1 MNFHLLGALRVTTDA
16 GAEVT
21 VPGTKVRALLV
32 ALLSARRRR
41 ISAPDL
47 VQELWQADE
56 PQRPLRALQSKVSQ
70 LRKALSEA
78 EPGAGELVVGD
89 HGGYVLDAEPGTV
102 DLDRFD
108 RLMEDAYGQDDA
120 AARARALQ
128 GVLALWDGSYEHR
141 YRWAGNGYDA
151 LILRLESQRLQA
163 TEELLDAWLG
173 AGAAERVV
181 AEAPVLVSQYPERER
196 ITVALMGALHA
207 CGRQSEALE
216 LFRNQARRLRDELG
230 LEPGAEMSRMHEAIL
245 RQEADVGVSRSPRGS
260 ALRLPARSNLPRHMT
275 ALVGRDAETPRVRAA
290 MRTRRLVTLTGP
302 GGVGKTRLAVEAS
315 RTTVR
320 DHPDGVWLADLSHI
334 DASDGSAVRRI
345 VAHVAGIL
353 GLGEPQRGA
362 PPLDWLA
369 GALFDSRVLLI
380 LDNCEQVRDACA
392 ELARVL
398 AEQTP
403 EVRILATSR
412 EPLGVPGELVHP
424 VLPLAMPDAVESDLL
439 AWPAVRLLVDRAQDG
454 DPTFDPHAA
463 SPEALLEICR
473 RLNGIPLAIE
483 LVAPRLRTVA
493 AEEMVR
499 WLDDEMWL
507 LDIELSHLPVR
518 QRSMWAAVEWSWRM
532 LTERE
537 REVLARL
544 ATQAGSWEAAAGLAC
559 CRALDPAGDEVVNVI
574 SRLVTRSLVAVS
586 VSGPQR
592 RYAVL
597 EPVRQFCREK
607 LTARELADTRHS
619 LARFYA
625 QQVRRIDEQLRG
637 AGQEDAFRR
646 LDLDAANIR
655 QSLEWAVT
663 AGEPLLGLRIAVGM
677 AWYWVQRGRLDEGSD
692 WLRRALDLAV
702 GGEGDGEPSLALEAA
717 TWEAAMRRLRG
728 IPCDVDALRLDHWP
742 ESRSGLGLLRARGL
756 LAVVLPAGESTV
768 DLVEQTLATCRR
780 LDYRWGEAAVLST
793 RALERLRRGAFDTA
807 RDDAE
812 RSVAGFLD
820 LGDQWGVIHASDC
833 LAALSTI
840 AGDLDD
846 AEQLHRRSMA
856 VATHLGLWPKVSHL
870 LCELGQLALRS
881 NRTDEAESL
890 FQEALHLAVRQN
902 TPAQQQVCELGQATV
917 ERQRGEYLR
926 ASARLER
933 WLRWNI
939 SVGWIE
945 GEVRVR
951 LERARLSLARGR
963 TDEAR
968 ADSAAARAAA
978 TELGDWPMVASACET
993 LARAAI
999 LLDDRVTAEECWRQ
1013 AKQTRRDMRVPATG
1027 EDAELLDDLD
1037 RYFVAHTA

>member
-1 MNFHLLGALRVTTDA
+1 MTTAA
-16 GAEVT
+16 GVEVT

-56 PQRPLRALQSKVSQ
+56 PQRPLRTLQSKVSQ

-78 EPGAGELVVGD
+78 EPGAGDLVVGD
-89 HGGYVLDAEPGTV
+89 HGGYMLDAEPGTV

-108 RLMEDAYGQDDA
+108 QCMEDAYGRDDA
-120 AARARALQ
+120 GARARAFE
-128 GVLALWDGSYEHR
+128 GVLALWDGSYEHQ

-151 LILRLESQRLQA
+151 LILRCESQRLQA
-163 TEELLDAWLG
+163 REELLDAWLA
-173 AGAAERVV
+173 AGRAEQVV

-196 ITVALMGALHA
+196 ITVSLMGALHV
-207 CGRQSEALE
+207 CGRQTEALE
-216 LFRNQARRLRDELG
+216 LFRRQAKRLRDELG
-230 LEPGAEMSRMHEAIL
+230 LEPGPEMSRMHQAIL
-245 RQEADVGVSRSPRGS
+245 RQDADIGVGRPLRGP
-260 ALRLPARSNLPRHMT
+260 ALRPSARTNLPRHMT
-275 ALVGRDAETPRVRAA
+275 ALVGRGAETSWVRAA
-290 MRTRRLVTLTGP
+290 LRTRRLVTLTGP

-320 DHPDGVWLADLSHI
+320 DHPDGVWLADLSHV
-334 DASDGSAVRRI
+334 DGSDGDAVQRI
-345 VAHVAGIL
+345 VGYLADLL

-362 PPLDWLA
+362 PPLEWLA
-369 GALFDSRVLLI
+369 GALFDSRVLLV

-392 ELARVL
+392 ELARAMV
-398 AEQTP
+398 EQTP
-403 EVRILATSR
+403 EARILATSR
-412 EPLGVPGELVHP
+412 EPLGVPGELVHA
-424 VLPLAMPDAVESDLL
+424 VAPLGIPEAAGSDLL
-439 AWPAVRLLVDRAQDG
+439 AWPAVRLLVDRARDS
-454 DPTFDPHAA
+454 DPAFDPRAA
-463 SPEALLEICR
+463 DPDALLEICR

-483 LVAPRLRTVA
+483 LVAPRLRAIA

-507 LDIELSHLPVR
+507 IEVELSHLPAR

-532 LTERE
+532 LSERE

-544 ATQAGSWEAAAGLAC
+544 ATQAGTWEAAAGLAC
-559 CRALDPAGDEVVNVI
+559 CRVLDPAGDEVVNVI

-607 LTARELADTRHS
+607 LAPEDLAEARNS
-619 LARFYA
+619 LAVFYA
-625 QQVRRIDEQLRG
+625 QQVRRNDEQLRG
-637 AGQEDAFRR
+637 AAQEDAFRR
-646 LDLDAANIR
+646 MDLDAPNIR

-663 AGEPLLGLRIAVGM
+663 GGDPLLGLRIAVGM
-677 AWYWVQRGRLDEGSD
+677 SWYWVQRGRVDEGSD
-692 WLRRALDLAV
+692 WLRRALDRTVA
-702 GGEGDGEPSLALEAA
+702 GKGEDDPALALEAV
-717 TWEAAMRRLRG
+717 TWEAAMKRLRG
-728 IPCDVDALRLDHWP
+728 ILCDIDALRLDRWP
-742 ESRSGLGLLRARGL
+742 ESRSELGLLRARGL
-756 LAVVLPAGESTV
+756 LAVVLPVGESTV
-768 DLVEQTLATCRR
+768 DLVGQTLATCRR

-793 RALERLRRGAFDTA
+793 RALTHLRRGAFDKA

-812 RSVAGFLD
+812 RSVGGFLD

-840 AGDLDD
+840 AGDLDG
-846 AEQLHRRSMA
+846 AERLHRRSMA

-881 NRTDEAESL
+881 GRTDEAESF
-890 FQEALHLAVRQN
+890 FQEALHLAVRQDI
-902 TPAQQQVCELGQATV
+902 PAQQQVCELGQATV
-917 ERQRGEYLR
+917 ERHRGDHLR

-933 WLRWNI
+933 WLQWNMR
-939 SVGWIE
+939 VGWVE

-951 LERARLSLARGR
+951 LERARLALARGR

-968 ADSAAARAAA
+968 KDSAAARAAA
-978 TELGDWPMVASACET
+978 TELGDWPAVASACET

-999 LLDDRVTAEECWRQ
+999 LLDDRATAEECWRE
-1013 AKQTRRDMRVPATG
+1013 AKRTRRDMRVPATG
-1027 EDAELLDDLD
+1027 EDAELLQDLD
-1037 RYFVAHTA
+1037 RYFVTQKV